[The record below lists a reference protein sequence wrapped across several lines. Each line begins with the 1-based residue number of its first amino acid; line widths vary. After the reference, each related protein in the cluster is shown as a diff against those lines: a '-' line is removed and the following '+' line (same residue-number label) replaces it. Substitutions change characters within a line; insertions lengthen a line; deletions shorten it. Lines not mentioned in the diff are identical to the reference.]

1 MQQLKSLTTV
11 SNDLKVNSY
20 MYLNTPIPA
29 QDALREAITQHY
41 HINETDCIESLLSQ
55 LDFTPM
61 VEKDIEQAA
70 KSLVMNVREKEAQ
83 KSGVEALM
91 VHYDLSTKEGIML
104 MCLAEALLR
113 IPDKDTENL
122 LIRDK
127 LTSAE
132 WEMHLGRAESSF
144 VNMATWGLALTGKIL
159 NKSDQSNSF
168 RNIWK
173 SLLRRSSEPVVRK
186 AVREAIRL
194 MSEQFVLGRQITEA
208 LKRSQASIDK
218 GYAFSY
224 DMLGEAA
231 RTMKDADVY
240 LASYQKAIEAIGKTV
255 DHNQSFFR
263 RPSISVKLSAIY
275 PRYDFLHREMATE
288 VLVQRLKQ
296 LCLAAKKAEICL
308 TVDAEE
314 ANRLD
319 ISLDIIEA
327 VFVDAEFSDWNGLG
341 LAVQAYQKRALP
353 VLRWLSDLASRY
365 GRRIRVR
372 LVKGAYWDTEIKRA
386 QELGYKN
393 YPVFTRKISTD
404 TSYLACAKAMINE
417 MQDTIYPQFATHNA
431 YTVAAILDFVE
442 RAHGKIDYEFQSL
455 HGMGGALHD
464 QLVQRGI
471 PCRVYAPVGSHED
484 LLPYLVRRLLEN
496 GANSSFVN
504 QIADKKVPIA
514 HLIESPVERVKA
526 LHHKPNDKIPL
537 PMHIFGDKRLNSV
550 GIDFTDCDV
559 LRELQTTV
567 KSFWEKTYFAAPFLR
582 KPTKSDIT
590 HAVLNP
596 ADHSDIVGHIELACS
611 ADVEKAL
618 ATGVATFAY
627 WDHVPVEQRAALLDR
642 CAELLEA
649 HHAELMALTC
659 REAGKV
665 LTDTIA
671 EIREAVD
678 FCRYYAEMARTTLM
692 PQRLVG
698 YTGETNT
705 LRMQGRGVMLCISP
719 WNFPIAIFV
728 GQVVAALVAG
738 NCVIAKPAE
747 STSLVAARVVE
758 LFYEAGIP
766 REVLQLMPGKGST
779 IGQQLVEDERIAGV
793 IFTGSTAVAKGIQLA
808 LAKREGP
815 IVPLIAETGG
825 INAMIADS
833 TALPEQLVDDV
844 VTSAFGS
851 AGQRCS
857 ALRVLFIQDDIADKV
872 IEMLK
877 GAMKLLVV
885 GNPANLQTD
894 VGPVIDQA
902 AQQMI
907 DKHIQEMNAQ
917 ATLLS
922 NAKLATDI
930 VADSTFVIPHA
941 FELRSLSQ
949 LTKEIFGPV
958 LHVVR
963 FKRDALDQVLAQI
976 NNLGYGLTFGIQS
989 RIDDTV
995 DYIQAR
1001 MRVGNIYVNR
1011 NMIGAMVGVQPFGGC
1026 GLSGTGPKAGG
1037 PLYLLRLCHE
1047 NTLTVNTTAAG
1058 GNASLM
1064 ELDD

>member
-1 MQQLKSLTTV
+1 
-11 SNDLKVNSY
+11 

-41 HINETDCIESLLSQ
+41 HMDETICIELLLSQ
-55 LDFTPM
+55 LDFTTAT
-61 VEKDIEQAA
+61 EKDIELAA
-70 KSLVMNVREKEAQ
+70 KRLVMKVREKEAQ
-83 KSGVEALM
+83 KTGVEALM

-132 WEMHLGRAESSF
+132 WDTHLGRAESSF

-168 RNIWK
+168 SNIWK
-173 SLLRRSSEPVVRK
+173 ALLRRSSEPVVRK

-208 LKRSQASIDK
+208 LKRSQPSIDK

-231 RTMKDADVY
+231 RTMHDADLY
-240 LASYQKAIEAIGKTV
+240 LASYLEAIEAIGETV
-255 DHNQSFFR
+255 NHDQEFFR

-275 PRYDFLHREMATE
+275 PRYDFLHREMAID
-288 VLVQRLKQ
+288 VLVSRLKQ
-296 LCLAAKKAEICL
+296 LCMAAKKVEICL

-314 ANRLD
+314 AKRLD
-319 ISLDIIEA
+319 LSLDILEV
-327 VFVDAEFSDWNGLG
+327 VFADPELEDWNGLG

-353 VLRWLSDLASRY
+353 VLRWVSDLASRY

-372 LVKGAYWDTEIKRA
+372 LVKGAYWDTEIKLA

-404 TSYLACAKAMINE
+404 VSYLVCAKVMINE

-431 YTVAAILDFVE
+431 YTVAAILDLVDCANGKVE
-442 RAHGKIDYEFQSL
+442 YEFQSL

-464 QLVQRGI
+464 QLIQRGI

-504 QIADKKVPIA
+504 QIADKDVPIEY
-514 HLIESPVERVKA
+514 LVESPVERIAALKDKA
-526 LHHKPNDKIPL
+526 NPKIRL
-537 PMHIFGDKRLNSV
+537 PADIFGDKRTNSA
-550 GIDFTDCDV
+550 GLDFTDCDV

-567 KSFWEKTYFAAPFLR
+567 KSFWDKSYTAAPFSR
-582 KPTKSDIT
+582 KSVKSGAT
-590 HAVLNP
+590 HDVLNP
-596 ADHSDIVGHIELACS
+596 ANHQDIVGQIELAQS
-611 ADVEKAL
+611 EDAEKAL
-618 ATGVATFAY
+618 ATGVAAFTH

-642 CAELLEA
+642 CAELLEE
-649 HHAELMALTC
+649 HHAELMALAC

-671 EIREAVD
+671 EVREAVD

-692 PQRLVG
+692 PKELVG

-758 LFYEAGIP
+758 LFYMAGIP

-808 LAKREGP
+808 LAKRAGA

-857 ALRVLFIQDDIADKV
+857 ALRVLFIQDDVADKV

-894 VGPVIDQA
+894 VGPVIDKS

-917 ATLLS
+917 ATLIS
-922 NAKLATDI
+922 NAKLATD
-930 VADSTFVIPHA
+930 VAAESTFVIPHA
-941 FELRSLSQ
+941 FELKSLSQ

-963 FKRDALDQVLAQI
+963 YKRKELGQVLEQV
-976 NNLGYGLTFGIQS
+976 NSLGYGLTFGIQS

-1047 NTLTVNTTAAG
+1047 NTLTINTTAAG

-1064 ELDD
+1064 ELDA